1 MRYSE
6 NEINFLCRLIGYG
19 RLAGFDTFSML
30 SKKDSEE
37 VVQQFTEKN
46 IIEGDLLSKTGLA
59 LIQFI
64 KLYAESKIYL
74 KIGDSMFANYQD
86 DEYIMISK
94 NDMTYT
100 IVPLNQDEIV
110 GTLLSKFSDKME
122 NIEDGKVRN
131 KLMTKRRFKEFMD
144 ENPDIPA
151 IFYYYIDLDK
161 KENRD
166 AVLFYADNKLQHY
179 NGTLEELT
187 IYPKEYVQQGIES
200 IFHKEVG

>member
-19 RLAGFDTFSML
+19 RLAGFDTFPML

-110 GTLLSKFSDKME
+110 VTLLSKFSDKME

>member
-1 MRYSE
+1 
-6 NEINFLCRLIGYG
+6 
-19 RLAGFDTFSML
+19 
-30 SKKDSEE
+30 
-37 VVQQFTEKN
+37 
-46 IIEGDLLSKTGLA
+46 
-59 LIQFI
+59 
-64 KLYAESKIYL
+64 
-74 KIGDSMFANYQD
+74 
-86 DEYIMISK
+86 
-94 NDMTYT
+94 
-100 IVPLNQDEIV
+100 
-110 GTLLSKFSDKME
+110 
-122 NIEDGKVRN
+122 
-131 KLMTKRRFKEFMD
+131 MTKRRFKEFMD

>member
-64 KLYAESKIYL
+64 KLYCVY
-74 KIGDSMFANYQD
+74 Y
-86 DEYIMISK
+86 
-94 NDMTYT
+94 
-100 IVPLNQDEIV
+100 
-110 GTLLSKFSDKME
+110 
-122 NIEDGKVRN
+122 EDPPYRN
-131 KLMTKRRFKEFMD
+131 LYK
-144 ENPDIPA
+144 PDIGIHPA
-151 IFYYYIDLDK
+151 SIHIAS
-161 KENRD
+161 RD
-166 AVLFYADNKLQHY
+166 YRKHPFAVLSALAKPLFYQTD
-179 NGTLEELT
+179 
-187 IYPKEYVQQGIES
+187 PS
-200 IFHKEVG
+200 CRSR

>member
-1 MRYSE
+1 
-6 NEINFLCRLIGYG
+6 
-19 RLAGFDTFSML
+19 GFDTFSML

-110 GTLLSKFSDKME
+110 VTLLSKFSDKME